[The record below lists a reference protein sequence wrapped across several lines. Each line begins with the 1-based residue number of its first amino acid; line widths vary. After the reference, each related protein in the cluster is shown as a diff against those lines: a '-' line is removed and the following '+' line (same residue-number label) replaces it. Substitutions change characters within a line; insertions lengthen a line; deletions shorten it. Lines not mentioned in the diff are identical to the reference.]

1 MKNVLITG
9 GAGYIGSMLSTK
21 LVNLNFNV
29 TVIDVLK
36 FSKKSL
42 NHLFFKENFNFI
54 KADVKDKKLMK
65 KLIKR
70 NEYIIP
76 LAA

>member
-36 FSKKSL
+36 FSK
-42 NHLFFKENFNFI
+42 
-54 KADVKDKKLMK
+54 
-65 KLIKR
+65 
-70 NEYIIP
+70 
-76 LAA
+76 